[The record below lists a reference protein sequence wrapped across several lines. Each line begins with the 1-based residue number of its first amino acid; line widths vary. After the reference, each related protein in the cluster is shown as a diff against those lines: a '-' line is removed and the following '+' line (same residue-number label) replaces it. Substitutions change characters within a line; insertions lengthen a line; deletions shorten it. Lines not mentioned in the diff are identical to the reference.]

1 MKVFKSFILIVF
13 LITVFSGC
21 SIKKDEVSTMEKIQN
36 QLKNME
42 SYQCTGTLTRISNK
56 SENVYEIKQYY
67 KSTGEYKLEMLAP
80 EDVAGNYTVYN
91 GESVFQYNPR
101 IQGKVIQ
108 GVPKS
113 QMRNELFLGCF
124 IKNYFQSEDVNVE
137 TGNMDIQKSTVLEA
151 VIPGENKYT
160 ATEKLWIDEETLKPL
175 KLVIYDTEGKER
187 YIIEYKDF
195 EYNIDIDENI
205 FKIPEV

>member
-56 SENVYEIKQYY
+56 SQNVYEIKQYY

-124 IKNYFQSEDVNVE
+124 IKNYFQSEDVTVE

>member
-124 IKNYFQSEDVNVE
+124 IKNYFQSEDVTVE
-137 TGNMDIQKSTVLEA
+137 TGNMDIQTSTVLEA

>member
-13 LITVFSGC
+13 LITIFSGC

-124 IKNYFQSEDVNVE
+124 IKNYFQSEDVTVE

>member
-42 SYQCTGTLTRISNK
+42 SYQCAGTLTRISNK

-124 IKNYFQSEDVNVE
+124 IKNYFQSEDVTVE

>member
-124 IKNYFQSEDVNVE
+124 IKNYFQSEDVTVE

>member
-124 IKNYFQSEDVNVE
+124 IKNYFQSEDVTVE

-160 ATEKLWIDEETLKPL
+160 STEKLWIDEETLKPL

>member
-56 SENVYEIKQYY
+56 SENAYEIKQYY

>member
-124 IKNYFQSEDVNVE
+124 IKNYFQSEDVTVE

-195 EYNIDIDENI
+195 EFNIDIDENI